1 MSGRRAGCPAALPGR
16 GGRGS
21 PPSERI
27 AAVPEFSRKRRP
39 REIPPMGERLAQR
52 LFAVAGKPSWPGASQ
67 IERRPA
73 RARPAVNR
81 RSGNGGAFGGRV
93 DEDVP
98 ALRAWCVRAFFCYA
112 APWAWAPAPRAW
124 CAPPRVPPSA
134 VETVP
139 APRVARPSTG
149 EDAATFSAAGPM
161 KMSLR
166 RARGAPHQGFRPAPW
181 KPSLRRAWCAPP
193 RVPPGAVET
202 IPALR
207 AWCAP
212 PRVPPSAVET
222 VPAPRVARPSTGEDA
237 ATFSAAGPMKM
248 SLRRARGAPHQG
260 FRPAPWK
267 PSLRRA
273 WRVRQPA
280 KRPVE
285 R

>member
-16 GGRGS
+16 GGQGS

-124 CAPPRVPPSA
+124 CAPPRVPPGA
-134 VETVP
+134 VEAVP
-139 APRVARPSTG
+139 APRVACPSVNRRRG
-149 EDAATFSAAGPM
+149 RWRGSA
-161 KMSLR
+161 R
-166 RARGAPHQGFRPAPW
+166 RHRAKWPPPRRRRSAPRGAPRQGPRP
-181 KPSLRRAWCAPP
+181 KRRRPTRP
-193 RVPPGAVET
+193 R
-202 IPALR
+202 
-207 AWCAP
+207 
-212 PRVPPSAVET
+212 
-222 VPAPRVARPSTGEDA
+222 
-237 ATFSAAGPMKM
+237 AGPF
-248 SLRRARGAPHQG
+248 RGP
-260 FRPAPWK
+260 FRGLP
-267 PSLRRA
+267 
-273 WRVRQPA
+273 
-280 KRPVE
+280 RP
-285 R
+285 